1 MKRFLL
7 DTGMLLGFV
16 REAPWALWARS
27 KFSLGDQE
35 TMVFTS
41 IICQAEL
48 LALAEK
54 RGWGEKK
61 RGRLEEV
68 LDEFPTLDI
77 NQKSILNAYALIDAW
92 THGKHLN
99 SPEHTFPPP
108 KPAVPMGKNDL
119 WIAATAY
126 ASNSV
131 LLSTDKD
138 FAHLHDEWINYVYV
152 DPKMSFP
159 NK

>member
-1 MKRFLL
+1 MSPLRNFWLSLIDLFNYETLSFL

-77 NQKSILNAYALIDAW
+77 NQKSILNAYALIDA
-92 THGKHLN
+92 
-99 SPEHTFPPP
+99 
-108 KPAVPMGKNDL
+108 
-119 WIAATAY
+119 
-126 ASNSV
+126 
-131 LLSTDKD
+131 
-138 FAHLHDEWINYVYV
+138 
-152 DPKMSFP
+152 
-159 NK
+159 